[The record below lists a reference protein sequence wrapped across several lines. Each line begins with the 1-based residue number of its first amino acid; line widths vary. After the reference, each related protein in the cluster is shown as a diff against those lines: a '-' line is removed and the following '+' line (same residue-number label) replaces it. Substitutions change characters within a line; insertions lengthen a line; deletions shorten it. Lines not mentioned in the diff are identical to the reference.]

1 MKTID
6 SFKLSVNNIR
16 HRKLRAW
23 LTLLGIIIG
32 VAAVVSIVSIG
43 EGASASV
50 SSSLSDFGADII
62 ILSPGFNKASSFGSR
77 KPGGFGREDTTS
89 TDSPELGKHDVMIIK
104 GHPNVQF
111 VNEIVSSKGELVF
124 LSESASVS
132 IDGVNPNSWQEM
144 NELKLEAGRFLGASD
159 STSIVIGYRL
169 AHEIFEQEITIGRRV
184 TIEDAS
190 FSVVGILEESGGQE
204 DSKIYMNYPEVWDL
218 DEDIEMNVFTSI
230 QAKLYDV
237 ELTEET
243 TEQLTQSLM
252 ISRKVTEKDQDFTIS
267 SAQAMQEQINEMIG
281 TLTLFLGA
289 IALVSLIV
297 GAVGVANSMFTS
309 VLEKT
314 KEIGILKALG
324 ATEKEIMILFMIES
338 ALFGL
343 FGGVIGIVL
352 GVIVSMLINLTGV
365 SFLGG
370 SLTLV
375 TPELMA
381 VALALS
387 IIIGVVSGLMPARSA
402 SKLRPID
409 ALRYE

>member
-6 SFKLSVNNIR
+6 SFKLSVNNIL

-50 SSSLSDFGADII
+50 SASLSDFGADII
-62 ILSPGFNKASSFGSR
+62 TITPGFSRAGSFGHSR
-77 KPGGFGREDTTS
+77 PGGFGRDVDTTS
-89 TDSPELGKHDVMIIK
+89 TESPELGKYDVMIIR
-104 GHPNVQF
+104 GNPNVQF
-111 VNEIVSSKGELVF
+111 VNEIVSSRGDLMF
-124 LSESASVS
+124 LSESVS
-132 IDGVNPNSWQEM
+132 ISIEGVNPNTWQEM
-144 NELKLEAGRFLGASD
+144 NELELESGRFLGISD
-159 STSIVIGYRL
+159 STSIVIGNRL

-184 TIEDAS
+184 TIEGSS
-190 FSVVGILEESGGQE
+190 FSVVGLLKETGGQE
-204 DSKIYMNYPEVWDL
+204 DSKVYINYPEVWDL
-218 DEDIEMNVFTSI
+218 DEDIETNVFTSI
-230 QAKLYDV
+230 QARIFDV
-237 ELTEET
+237 ELVEET

-252 ISRKVTEKDQDFTIS
+252 ISRKVTERDRDFTIF

-343 FGGVIGIVL
+343 VGGVIGILL
-352 GVIVSMLINLTGV
+352 GMLVSFLINLTGV
-365 SFLGG
+365 TN
-370 SLTLV
+370 TLV
-375 TPELMA
+375 TPQLM
-381 VALALS
+381 VITLVLS
-387 IIIGVVSGLMPARSA
+387 VIIGVVSGLIPARAA
-402 SKLRPID
+402 SKLRPIE